1 MRPLLYILLLNSLL
15 AVPAMAQPVGILTGH
30 QQRLSLEGTLAYFRD
45 TSITATLDDIRRPAV
60 QAAFRPVTSPA
71 PNFGLISDL
80 TSARPNWVRFRLRNT
95 ASRAQ
100 RWLVEIDFWCFD
112 ELQLFVVD
120 GQERVMS
127 TSPVIG
133 WQTPV
138 AQRPRHHRHFWF
150 PFVVPA
156 GQTVTAY
163 LRVMKRRGAQ
173 ILPIELIQES
183 AYEQITQQGYVFW
196 GGILFTLLF
205 VALMSLFFFLTT
217 LAPIYSKYIFCLL
230 GLIGFFFINDGF
242 MNQFAFRAQ
251 FWLPGRN
258 VYFLFPL
265 ILFYS
270 QLAFV
275 RTFLSVR
282 ATASHRW
289 HTVGTVVLF
298 CGIGCL
304 IALTAEWVTPLTPL
318 AELTL
323 MRIFSALYW
332 LPMPVIVAYII
343 IGIVRGYHVREAWL
357 YLVAVAP
364 FYALNLGQVLGNFG
378 LLPTYALVADYTN
391 YGLAALFEVLVLT
404 FGLAYR
410 YKIDRDQ
417 TERLIRERTD
427 QQERQHQ
434 TELQTLAL
442 KNELLVEKNR
452 IARDLHDNVGAHLA
466 FVVTNL
472 THISD
477 QAEKHLPD
485 NGKRWADQLRG
496 IVSHTREAVKLL
508 RETIWAIHQERFTV
522 EEFSERL
529 NQYINRYVHEP
540 DGLQVDV
547 VTSGSRMQELT
558 SAQVLN
564 LFRIVQEALNNV
576 IKHARATHATVRL
589 DVQERGRINLTIH
602 DNGRGFTWASG
613 HASEPPHEPHYGL
626 RNMQS
631 RAHELGGTFRIFASE
646 GTTVE
651 VDV

>member
-1 MRPLLYILLLNSLL
+1 
-15 AVPAMAQPVGILTGH
+15 MAC
-30 QQRLSLEGTLAYFRD
+30 FRD
-45 TSITATLDDIRRPAV
+45 SSVTATLDDIRSPAV
-60 QAAFRPVTSPA
+60 QAAFRPITSPA

-95 ASRAQ
+95 DDQAQ
-100 RWLVEIDFWCFD
+100 RWLVEVDFWCFD
-112 ELQLFVVD
+112 ELQLFIVD
-120 GQERVMS
+120 GRDQVVS
-127 TSPVIG
+127 TSPVVG

-173 ILPIELIQES
+173 ILPVELIRES

-196 GGILFTLLF
+196 GGVLFTLLF

-242 MNQFAFRAQ
+242 MNQFAFQAQ

-275 RTFLSVR
+275 RTFLTLR
-282 ATASHRW
+282 GTASHRW
-289 HTVGTVVLF
+289 HTIGTSVLC
-298 CGIGCL
+298 CGVGCL
-304 IALTAEWVTPLTPL
+304 IALTAEWFTPLTPL
-318 AELTL
+318 AELAL
-323 MRIFSALYW
+323 MRLFSALYW
-332 LPMPVIVAYII
+332 LPMPVIVAYIV

-357 YLVAVAP
+357 YLVAVVP
-364 FYALNLGQVLGNFG
+364 FYTLNLGQVLGNFG
-378 LLPTYALVADYTN
+378 VLPTYALVADYTN

-442 KNELLVEKNR
+442 KNELLVEKTR

-485 NGKRWADQLRG
+485 TGKPWANQLRG

-547 VTSGSRMQELT
+547 QITGSRTQELT

-576 IKHARATHATVRL
+576 IKHARATQATVRL
-589 DVQERGRINLTIH
+589 DVQPHGRINLTIH
-602 DNGRGFTWASG
+602 DNGRGFTWANG
-613 HASEPPHEPHYGL
+613 YTSELHQEQHYGL
-626 RNMQS
+626 RNMQT
-631 RAHELGGTFRIFASE
+631 RAQELGGTFRIFASE